1 MQGKRSFRQRAVCND
16 GRLLLRIQDLY
27 KKQRIQADM
36 GEFIVTDR
44 GKMIYEKPG
53 STCLSF
59 IISERINLM
68 LKYVFKLFILPIFF
82 LFLISSCSA
91 LPFFSTPT
99 PKPRSDWITKW
110 LKNPTCQPP
119 CWENMIPGKTKI
131 EDGVTILE
139 QIPGINKLS
148 GPSKGP
154 IGNEKQMVWQFGPSS
169 GSISAQTDERGE
181 ILSFIYLNLNLEE
194 NITLD
199 ELVSAYGQPTN
210 LSFYDCRTE
219 LNMKSCVIH
228 LIYKDKGMALEL
240 LVDDIGKG
248 EYRVKILSETKV
260 SGVWL
265 FPATGDGYATTIGK
279 NSFIYPKFVINWKGY
294 TNYP

>member
-1 MQGKRSFRQRAVCND
+1 
-16 GRLLLRIQDLY
+16 
-27 KKQRIQADM
+27 
-36 GEFIVTDR
+36 
-44 GKMIYEKPG
+44 
-53 STCLSF
+53 
-59 IISERINLM
+59 
-68 LKYVFKLFILPIFF
+68 
-82 LFLISSCSA
+82 
-91 LPFFSTPT
+91 
-99 PKPRSDWITKW
+99 
-110 LKNPTCQPP
+110 
-119 CWENMIPGKTKI
+119 MIPGKTKI